1 MEDQEAMVTK
11 EKQQTT
17 KMAILW
23 TTFSE
28 MGIARCSVLKCFTRN
43 RIIFFDQFLRNKV
56 RGAIITKQI
65 YGILVSTRLY

>member
-11 EKQQTT
+11 EKQHTT

>member
-28 MGIARCSVLKCFTRN
+28 MGIARCSVLKRFTRN
-43 RIIFFDQFLRNKV
+43 RIIFFDQFLQNSV
-56 RGAIITKQI
+56 SSAIITNQ
-65 YGILVSTRLY
+65 LELDRD

>member
-28 MGIARCSVLKCFTRN
+28 MGIARCSVLKRLQDIVSYFLINSC
-43 RIIFFDQFLRNKV
+43 RIVFPVL
-56 RGAIITKQI
+56 
-65 YGILVSTRLY
+65 